1 MAKITVS
8 PIKEFVHIIF
18 DSSEWKSNDEYE
30 DVAEK
35 IIAFIKKNKPKSLL
49 IQNKS
54 YSFGDTESAPI
65 ILVHDGDFKNT
76 QELFIKDIIYDL
88 IPDE

>member
-1 MAKITVS
+1 MSKITVS

-18 DSSEWKSNDEYE
+18 DSSKWKNNEEYA
-30 DVAEK
+30 DVADE
-35 IIAFIKKNKPKSLL
+35 IIAFTKKYKPKSLL
-49 IQNKS
+49 IQNTA
-54 YSFGDTESAPI
+54 YSFGDTESSPI

-76 QELFIKDIIYDL
+76 FDLFIKDIIYDL